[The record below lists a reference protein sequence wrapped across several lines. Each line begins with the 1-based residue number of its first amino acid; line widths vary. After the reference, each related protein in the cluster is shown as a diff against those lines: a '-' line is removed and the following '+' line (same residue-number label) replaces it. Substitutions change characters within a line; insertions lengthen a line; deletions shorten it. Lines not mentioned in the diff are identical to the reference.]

1 MYAQAT
7 PTGPGKRLHRPM
19 LALRHGPRAP
29 AQFVFELDAITA
41 TAPPTGLLAFV
52 ISTSSDERAALQT
65 DVTAQA
71 QAQLGLAVT
80 PLRTLTDR
88 RATFACTPALMR
100 PAGQIAAGLLAA
112 GDYIAGPYPATL
124 EGAVRSGL
132 QAAGALGHGRA
143 L

>member
-1 MYAQAT
+1 MQ
-7 PTGPGKRLHRPM
+7 
-19 LALRHGPRAP
+19 LALARLRQG
-29 AQFVFELDAITA
+29 ELGTRVPVDSDDEF
-41 TAPPTGLLAFV
+41 GQLAAGFNLMA
-52 ISTSSDERAALQT
+52 SALQT
-65 DVTAQA
+65 NVTAQA

-88 RATFACTPALMR
+88 RATFACTPALVR